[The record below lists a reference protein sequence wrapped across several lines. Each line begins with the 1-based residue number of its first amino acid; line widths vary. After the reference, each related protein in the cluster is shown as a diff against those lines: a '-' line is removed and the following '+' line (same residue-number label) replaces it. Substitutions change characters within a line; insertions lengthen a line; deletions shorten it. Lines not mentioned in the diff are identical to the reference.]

1 MADVMAGHVPILVN
15 TLLPVLPLAKAGR
28 LKILGVTTAR
38 RTPILPDIPA
48 IAETVPGYEA
58 AIWWGLLGPAGL
70 PRDIVSRVNSEV
82 AAILAEPETIKWF
95 TSQAAEPA
103 PATPDAFRKM
113 IAGDLQRWSKV
124 ARDTG
129 ITLQ

>member
-1 MADVMAGHVPILVN
+1 M
-15 TLLPVLPLAKAGR
+15 
-28 LKILGVTTAR
+28 
-38 RTPILPDIPA
+38 
-48 IAETVPGYEA
+48 
-58 AIWWGLLGPAGL
+58 GPARSRGL
-70 PRDIVSRVNSEV
+70 ASRIVTRINSEV
-82 AAILAEPETIKWF
+82 AAILREAETVKWF

-113 IAGDLQRWSKV
+113 IASELQRWEKA